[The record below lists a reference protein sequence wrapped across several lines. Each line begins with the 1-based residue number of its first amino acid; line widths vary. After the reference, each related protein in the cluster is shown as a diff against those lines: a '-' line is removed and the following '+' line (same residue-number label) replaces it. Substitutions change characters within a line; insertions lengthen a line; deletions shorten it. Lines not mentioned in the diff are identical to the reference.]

1 LTLRSETQLNPETV
15 EAIATYLASPQSDA
29 LYNLALTHCG
39 LTARDVALL
48 MHSMER
54 TPGKARNMHLHIGYV
69 RCLLLAA
76 YIDTDERHSENAL
89 AYDAGDFTDCIANG
103 KTPSHLTMKIIDYPR
118 EEPFQELIRALT
130 VNKTITYLDMSKISL
145 PYQAGDKTSTLLG
158 ELFAKNS
165 TLKDL
170 DISGD
175 QAVLESASL
184 GAGLRKALASLVENN
199 TLEILKIERG
209 YPPIKSHCA
218 TWLKIVAVQSLGTPG
233 AMALAS
239 VISNNTT
246 LREIHC
252 DKNEIHLQGFTA
264 IIDALEHNQSILYLP
279 RMDVDRSEQMKL
291 LKEKLCQPAIPDNWD
306 QHPQKQDKKSSFR
319 KSSKNKKVTFSEGDA
334 LLEAGIDQNLM
345 LLEEK
350 WESETLRLQNLITRN
365 QQMLT
370 QERKRQRRLGA
381 NSASSAVGGMG
392 LLWGIDAS

>member
-1 LTLRSETQLNPETV
+1 LTIGSRSLADSCRLTFRSETKLNSETV

-69 RCLLLAA
+69 RYLPPVA
-76 YIDTDERHSENAL
+76 YIDTDERHSQNAL
-89 AYDAGDFTDCIANG
+89 AYDAREFTDCIANG
-103 KTPSHLTMKIIDYPR
+103 KTPSHLTMKIVDYPR

-170 DISGD
+170 DISGE

-184 GAGLRKALASLVENN
+184 GAGLRKALGRMVENN
-199 TLEILKIERG
+199 TLEILRIERG

-218 TWLKIVAVQSLGTPG
+218 I
-233 AMALAS
+233 
-239 VISNNTT
+239 
-246 LREIHC
+246 
-252 DKNEIHLQGFTA
+252 
-264 IIDALEHNQSILYLP
+264 
-279 RMDVDRSEQMKL
+279 
-291 LKEKLCQPAIPDNWD
+291 
-306 QHPQKQDKKSSFR
+306 
-319 KSSKNKKVTFSEGDA
+319 
-334 LLEAGIDQNLM
+334 
-345 LLEEK
+345 
-350 WESETLRLQNLITRN
+350 
-365 QQMLT
+365 
-370 QERKRQRRLGA
+370 
-381 NSASSAVGGMG
+381 
-392 LLWGIDAS
+392 